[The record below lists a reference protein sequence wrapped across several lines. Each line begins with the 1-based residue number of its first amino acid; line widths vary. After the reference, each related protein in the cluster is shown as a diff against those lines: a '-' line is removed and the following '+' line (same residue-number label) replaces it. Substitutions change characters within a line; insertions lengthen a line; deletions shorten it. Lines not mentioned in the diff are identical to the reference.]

1 MAEDPIPADGVHAM
15 PALTRYQPEDRTA
28 RGRFGRELLAPAT
41 DDAQMADARTSMES
55 DAEGRFE
62 TFGYEVDAGAV
73 ADAILVRLLA
83 GGTLR
88 ARSADDR

>member
-1 MAEDPIPADGVHAM
+1 MAEDPIPAEELHAM
-15 PALTRYQPEDRTA
+15 PALTRYQVEDRTD
-28 RGRFGRELLAPAT
+28 RGRFGRDVPAPAT
-41 DDAQMADARTSMES
+41 DDPQMADARTSMES

-62 TFGYEVDAGAV
+62 TFGYEVDAAAV

-88 ARSADDR
+88 ARCADDR